1 MLYKAMQYYMCCAR
15 VKPSVHVSNEAGLLT
30 QTAEEIKEHF
40 FEDVRPSAESR
51 RMKELT
57 RYIVLAPK

>member
-1 MLYKAMQYYMCCAR
+1 MVYKAMQYYMCCAR

-40 FEDVRPSAESR
+40 FEDVRPSAES
-51 RMKELT
+51 
-57 RYIVLAPK
+57 